1 VTGVTQRRA
10 QRIEDLPPIE
20 AAAAYLLKNR
30 APVPELLDFLTRLVS
45 AAETAREAASRSPSR
60 SETRTLLGKVRDL
73 ARELNEALGHPTLA
87 EFHSSLTRER
97 RRAGELIPPLEPI
110 RLELVAEAAE
120 LALEEVP
127 AAGGSTRLGDV
138 LGHPRPEML
147 IAVGVVVVWE
157 ALHGRRPSSRNG
169 AAINACWHLSRAYG
183 HGGSSAD
190 RWAEHLAAVRSSKW
204 AKQSD
209 SANAQLGSR
218 ILGARFTIGALIRQS
233 GLGGAIGKKEN
244 PIPPEFEELPSR

>member
-1 VTGVTQRRA
+1 MTGTPQRRG

-30 APVPELLDFLTRLVS
+30 AAVPELVDFLHLLVKE
-45 AAETAREAASRSPSR
+45 ADTAREAASRSPSR
-60 SETRTLLGKVRDL
+60 SETRARLGRVRDL
-73 ARELNEALGHPTLA
+73 ALELNKALGHPTLA
-87 EFHSSLTRER
+87 PFRSSLTRER
-97 RRAGELIPPLEPI
+97 RLAGQLIPPLEPI

-120 LALEEVP
+120 QALEDVP
-127 AAGGSTRLGDV
+127 TGGGSTRLGDV
-138 LGHPRPEML
+138 LGLPRPEML
-147 IAVGVVVVWE
+147 IAVAVVVVWE

-169 AAINACWHLSRAYG
+169 AAINVCWHLSRAYG
-183 HGGSSAD
+183 RGGSSAD

-204 AKQSD
+204 PNQSD

-233 GLGGAIGKKEN
+233 GLGGAIGMKEN

>member
-1 VTGVTQRRA
+1 MQRRA
-10 QRIEDLPPIE
+10 HRIDDLPPTE

-30 APVPELLDFLTRLVS
+30 APVPELLDFLKLLVS
-45 AAETAREAASRSPSR
+45 EAEAVRVAASRSPSR
-60 SETRTLLGKVRDL
+60 SETRKLLGTVRDL

-97 RRAGELIPPLEPI
+97 RRVGQLIPPLEPI

-120 LALEEVP
+120 LALKDVP
-127 AAGGSTRLGDV
+127 ADGGSTRLGDV

-147 IAVGVVVVWE
+147 IVVGVVVVWQ

-169 AAINACWHLSRAYG
+169 AAINACWHLSRA
-183 HGGSSAD
+183 HGDGGNSAD
-190 RWAEHLAAVRSSKW
+190 RWAEHLAAVRSGKW
-204 AKQSD
+204 PKQSE
-209 SANAQLGSR
+209 SANARFASR

-233 GLGGAIGKKEN
+233 GLGGAIGMKEN
-244 PIPPEFEELPSR
+244 PIPLEFEVLPPR